1 MYTFSLSPSVSLCLS
16 LSANVLN
23 HTRTREGVTHKHIH
37 TRTQARTDARA
48 HTPCIVMEAAIARA
62 SPEGTRACGADC
74 RCGNSPPPFP
84 ICCPCIHS
92 HKRTSTQAWVHA
104 YTHTTLE
111 LLQPPEP
118 ADLHACIHTR
128 VPGANTTHICL
139 YACMCAYIMHACMQT
154 CLYPCMQ
161 LYIHK
166 LMPRTCVDAFV
177 HAYMHGCSHTHI
189 DTGVAATSAIT
200 SEPVRKS

>member
-1 MYTFSLSPSVSLCLS
+1 MHICIFRCIHSLCLSLFLSVS

-48 HTPCIVMEAAIARA
+48 HTRTRTHTYSHTPCIVMEAAIARA

-111 LLQPPEP
+111 LLQTPEP
-118 ADLHACIHTR
+118 ADLHA
-128 VPGANTTHICL
+128 
-139 YACMCAYIMHACMQT
+139 
-154 CLYPCMQ
+154 
-161 LYIHK
+161 
-166 LMPRTCVDAFV
+166 
-177 HAYMHGCSHTHI
+177 
-189 DTGVAATSAIT
+189 
-200 SEPVRKS
+200 